1 MGTASN
7 MTGSG
12 QACLQTHMQTGT
24 HTASF
29 QVDSQIERNRP
40 YQQTC

>member
-12 QACLQTHMQTGT
+12 QACLQT
-24 HTASF
+24 F
-29 QVDSQIERNRP
+29 R
-40 YQQTC
+40 